1 MTDTLTSYRLIA
13 KDLTASLKRKAAE
26 PSVARET
33 AYYEANIGRVK
44 TVDDFLGDQRLY
56 AYAMKAYGLEEM
68 TYAKAFMRK
77 VLEEGAA
84 SSASFANR
92 LADDRYTAFA
102 KAFSFGQGVTARGT
116 DPASFG
122 TPGGAAFLSAPKR
135 LADAYDFSGRAETS
149 FLVESRI
156 DAATTQSVTIRL
168 DAKTLAGQVADLSKV
183 TPSEIAAAVAAQID
197 ASALKGKVQ
206 AGLAADGSLFFQTI
220 ALTDLGADGLAGG
233 TGLDADTL
241 VNAGGSNR
249 TLTIRNAPLSA
260 ADKVA
265 ADVGFGTDL
274 GPDALAQTV
283 TQAYLRQSLES
294 DAGDADTGVRLA
306 LYFARKAP
314 TLTGAYEILGDA
326 ALSQVANTVIGL
338 PATSGAATSEALA
351 RRADLIA
358 KKIDIESLKDPAK
371 LDAFVRRFAAIW
383 DAQNNTASAP
393 VLALFTGSGGID
405 AEMLMKRQAARNG
418 G

>member
-56 AYAMKAYGLEEM
+56 TYAMKAYGLEEM

-102 KAFSFGQGVTARGT
+102 KAFSFGQGVTVRGT
-116 DPASFG
+116 NPASFG
-122 TPGGAAFLSAPKR
+122 LPAIAASLSAPKR
-135 LADAYDFSGRAETS
+135 LADTYDFSGRAESS

-156 DAATTQSVTIRL
+156 DAATTQSVTVRL
-168 DAKTLAGQVADLSKV
+168 NAKTLAGQVADLSKV
-183 TPSEIAAAVAAQID
+183 TPAEIAAAVAAQID
-197 ASALKGKVQ
+197 ASPLKGKVQ
-206 AGLAADGSLFFQTI
+206 AGLAADGSLFFQTT
-220 ALTDLGADGLAGG
+220 ALTDLGADGRAGG

-241 VNAGGSNR
+241 VNAGGANR
-249 TLTIRNAPLSA
+249 SLTIRNAPLSA
-260 ADKVA
+260 ADKLA
-265 ADVGFGTDL
+265 TDVGFGTDL

-294 DAGDADTGVRLA
+294 EAGDADTGVRLA

-314 TLTGAYEILGDA
+314 TLTSAYDILGDA

-358 KKIDIESLKDPAK
+358 KKIDVASLKDPAK

-405 AEMLMKRQAARNG
+405 AEMLMNRQAARIG